1 MQDMIFIH
9 NVRVC
14 EHSTSVCGCVRG
26 SVCVCVGGWKNQNF
40 TLGYT
45 FLKAAQSYSKR
56 ERDEE
61 SSLLERGTRAKG
73 RRVEGWDG

>member
-1 MQDMIFIH
+1 M
-9 NVRVC
+9 
-14 EHSTSVCGCVRG
+14 
-26 SVCVCVGGWKNQNF
+26 GGWKNQNF

-61 SSLLERGTRAKG
+61 SSLLERGIG
-73 RRVEGWDG
+73 PRVAGLKVGAGCGG

>member
-1 MQDMIFIH
+1 MC
-9 NVRVC
+9 VGVC
-14 EHSTSVCGCVRG
+14 AWEC
-26 SVCVCVGGWKNQNF
+26 VCVCVGGWKNQNF

-61 SSLLERGTRAKG
+61 RSLLERGTRAKG